1 VREYFPTL
9 LRPKALVLAPILLLA
24 VVGVIVF
31 AAKDPG
37 LFVFLLF
44 ALAATIALF
53 RRYQRVK
60 ELKDQGAINIFSL
73 RPSLILFSDRI
84 RTPAGDFRLTPNVR
98 ASVETSGSLAVTQR
112 LTVTRMLAFGIFS
125 LAAPKKS
132 KTDTRKLYVLVDG
145 DRFQSVVAIKP
156 NRETAARKFAAQVT
170 TQARQSLPAQ
180 PASGTLGPGGRFPSP
195 TPTGIAS
202 ASSFR

>member
-1 VREYFPTL
+1 M
-9 LRPKALVLAPILLLA
+9 LVLAPVLVLA

-44 ALAATIALF
+44 ALAATIVLV
-53 RRYQRVK
+53 RRHQHVK

-84 RTPAGDFRLTPNVR
+84 RTPEGDFPLTPNVR

-112 LTVTRMLAFGIFS
+112 LTVTRMLVFGIFS
-125 LAAPKKS
+125 LAAPKKTR
-132 KTDTRKLYVLVDG
+132 TDTRKLYVVVEG
-145 DRFQSVVAIKP
+145 DDFQSVIKLAAS
-156 NRETAARKFAAQVT
+156 RETAARKFAAQVT
-170 TQARQSLPAQ
+170 TQAKRTGPVLRPL
-180 PASGTLGPGGRFPSP
+180 ASFAGR
-195 TPTGIAS
+195 TA
-202 ASSFR
+202 